1 MTKILIDA
9 PLDYARVAHQIQ
21 RRLFVLQEPGQNAD
35 KDCLAPCFAIG
46 ADGPRIEPGLT
57 DPEFVMLPLH
67 YPVVCKKVFRFL
79 TA

>member
-1 MTKILIDA
+1 
-9 PLDYARVAHQIQ
+9 
-21 RRLFVLQEPGQNAD
+21 
-35 KDCLAPCFAIG
+35 LAPCFAIG